1 MAALAALADRVRVS
15 HTNHGDLGSY
25 GACDEG
31 GQEGVHGACACR
43 SSTACLGCALLRAPA
58 AGLARRAR
66 GGAARDG
73 ASGEGLR
80 CSPTRVV
87 GARADGAGTA
97 TTQTFSTTGR
107 FGFAKPEHRRA
118 QVPAGDA
125 SGPRPAGTGAQR
137 PPCKSKASGAALPAR
152 AASRGPRGSHRARS
166 TRRCPPLDARATAPS
181 DSLFSELRLPCSRS
195 CPAAA
200 MVAAALLYHWVATH
214 LYLLTSWAGLAAIT
228 IIIARW
234 QWERVERLIKARIIR
249 EMERK
254 AGVPISIEALTCRP
268 IKGEL
273 GLTNLIVKRLRRQ
286 MATRVL
292 HENQKLT
299 CKAHGGLL
307 GCASLAGMISVD
319 LGTHLPFIV
328 GFKGKMVDAMTCVG
342 MEVFVETSHTG

>member
-1 MAALAALADRVRVS
+1 M
-15 HTNHGDLGSY
+15 
-25 GACDEG
+25 
-31 GQEGVHGACACR
+31 
-43 SSTACLGCALLRAPA
+43 
-58 AGLARRAR
+58 LARADPRRRAWAVPCFALPRRGLHERAR

-118 QVPAGDA
+118 QVSAGDA

-152 AASRGPRGSHRARS
+152 AASRGPRGSDTPRARAPVAAPRS
-166 TRRCPPLDARATAPS
+166 TPAP
-181 DSLFSELRLPCSRS
+181 RLPAASSARRLKAPCCPSGS
-195 CPAAA
+195 CPAAT
-200 MVAAALLYHWVATH
+200 MVAPRLYHWVATH

-273 GLTNLIVKRLRRQ
+273 GLTNLIVKGSEGNGD
-286 MATRVL
+286 TR
-292 HENQKLT
+292 
-299 CKAHGGLL
+299 
-307 GCASLAGMISVD
+307 
-319 LGTHLPFIV
+319 
-328 GFKGKMVDAMTCVG
+328 
-342 MEVFVETSHTG
+342 TS